1 MLTFLAFFLMERKK
15 RGGMELNN
23 NLNKC
28 THSPDQIIAIK
39 ESRLE
44 ISRAML
50 DATTEKLVLITSQ
63 NI

>member
-1 MLTFLAFFLMERKK
+1 
-15 RGGMELNN
+15 MELNN

-28 THSPDQIIAIK
+28 THSPDQIIVINQP
-39 ESRLE
+39 RLE

-50 DATTEKLVLITSQ
+50 DAITEKLVLNTSQ